1 MLTNMSQPD
10 LVTSNRLPMR
20 FGSVLAGLVLS
31 LGISGVVEGAERT
44 GGKVDY
50 VTQIKPILAERCY
63 ACHGVLKQQGKLR
76 VDTALLLLQ
85 GGKHGATFAPGKP
98 EASHLLERL
107 TATDKEERMPPE
119 GEPLKPEQITLI
131 RQWIAQGGKAPAD
144 EKAEVDPKDHW
155 AFKAPVKA
163 PLPKI
168 KAKEWAQNPID
179 AFIAAEHQKRG
190 LKPQALAEKSL
201 WLRRVY
207 LDLIGLP
214 PSLKD
219 LQAFE
224 SDNSPQAY
232 EKVVDRLLASP
243 QYGERWGRHFMDIW
257 RYSDWYGLGDQLRY
271 SQKHIWHW
279 RDWIVESLNKDKGY
293 DRMVLEMLA
302 GDEIAPLDQDTL
314 RATGFLARN
323 YYLFNRTTWLDEV
336 VEHTSKAFLGITM
349 NCAKCHDH
357 KYDPVTAKDYYAWR
371 AFFEPYHVR
380 LDEVPGEP
388 NLEKNG
394 LPRAYDVHLDTPT
407 YLHIR
412 GDEKNPD
419 KSKEIIPAVPV
430 VFKLR
435 EQEIKPVKLPP
446 EGYNPALQAGIFQNH
461 LVLAQAQLKEAQTTL
476 SKTREQAAEA
486 EKIVAGT
493 GKQVPGALMKFRDE
507 FRHLD
512 SALWQQ
518 IGGQWQCEASGVKQ
532 TETGSQRHMLRS
544 QMKHPADFRAKLRFK
559 ITGGEKWKSTGFSF
573 DADDTHDVLVYL
585 SAHTSSKLQVAISEN
600 GKSSYPPQGAFNRP
614 VKTGV
619 VYELD
624 IYVQGRQLTIL
635 VDGEEALSFELPDR
649 RPGLF
654 QLVTFDASAEFQ
666 DFALY
671 ELPAGFVRTPANGE
685 AKLNASKLALATA
698 TKNLE
703 VAERRLAALQSAH
716 QADGARFAKTKTAD
730 LQRLVARASA
740 DTVAWKLA
748 ELEALDARF
757 KADSASL
764 EGKKK
769 TDASKKYQNAK
780 EAITKELALF
790 REPTTNYFQLR
801 GSLKALEG
809 PDEKE
814 DHRNLPFPATSTG
827 RRTALAQWIANTQNP
842 LTARV
847 AVNHLWVRH
856 FGQPLVPTV
865 MDFGRRG
872 AAPTHPELLDWLAV
886 ELMEHDWSFKHLHRL
901 MVLSRTYRLSSSNA
915 EAPKPSLSKD
925 AENKYYWRMN
935 PVRME
940 AQTVRDSLLQLAG
953 QLDLTMGGPTINPTK
968 EETIFRRSLYFTHS
982 KDDTHKFLETFD
994 NANVQ
999 ECYRRSESVLP
1010 QQALAL
1016 SNSKLSLAAAAKLA
1030 EKITKDKT
1038 VDTDDAF
1045 IGVAYQTLLASKPT
1059 KAEMEVCAETLM
1071 QLRSLAERQG
1081 QKDQV
1086 ARARAGLVHAL
1097 FNHNDFITVR

>member
-10 LVTSNRLPMR
+10 SVTSNRLPMR

-31 LGISGVVEGAERT
+31 LGVSGLVEGAERT

-85 GGKHGATFAPGKP
+85 GGKHGAAFAPGKP

-107 TATDKEERMPPE
+107 TATEKEERMPPE

-131 RQWIAQGGKAPAD
+131 RQWIAQGAKAPAD

-179 AFIAAEHQKRG
+179 TFIAAEHQKRG

-219 LQAFE
+219 IQAFE
-224 SDNSPQAY
+224 ADNSPQAY

-302 GDEIAPLDQDTL
+302 GDELAPLDQDTL

-394 LPRAYDVHLDTPT
+394 LPRAYDAHLDTPT
-407 YLHIR
+407 YLHVR
-412 GDEKNPD
+412 GDEKHPD
-419 KSKEIIPAVPV
+419 KSKEIQPTVPV

-435 EQEIKPVKLPP
+435 EPAIKPVNLPSAA
-446 EGYNPALQAGIFQNH
+446 YNLVLQEYVFQNH
-461 LVLAQAQLKEAQTTL
+461 LELVQRQWQDAQNARAKAKQAVVELEQKATKEPEGKVDPVLKYKDDFAQQD
-476 SKTREQAAEA
+476 
-486 EKIVAGT
+486 AG
-493 GKQVPGALMKFRDE
+493 KWE
-507 FRHLD
+507 
-512 SALWQQ
+512 Q
-518 IGGQWQCEASGVKQ
+518 IGGKWSYADGVLKQ
-532 TETGSQRHMLRS
+532 SEVGSQRHVLRS
-544 QMKHPADFRAKLRFK
+544 RENHPADFHAKVRFK
-559 ITGGEKWKSTGFSF
+559 ITGGERWKSVGISF
-573 DADDTHDVLVYL
+573 DLTEERDTLVYL
-585 SAHTSSKLQVAISEN
+585 SASNTGSKLQVSFAEQ
-600 GKSSYPPQGAFNRP
+600 GKATYPPNGALARE

-619 VYELD
+619 EYELEL
-624 IYVQGRQLTIL
+624 YVQGKQLTVL
-635 VDGEEALSFELPDR
+635 VNGDQALTFELPKR
-649 RPGLF
+649 QAGRI
-654 QLVTFDASAEFQ
+654 QLTTFDASVEFQ
-666 DFALY
+666 SFSLSELPKGFALNGTSAADKLVEAKADLADADKQLAMA
-671 ELPAGFVRTPANGE
+671 ELRVKSLRSVQAAERVRSQQPPPAN
-685 AKLNASKLALATA
+685 
-698 TKNLE
+698 
-703 VAERRLAALQSAH
+703 
-716 QADGARFAKTKTAD
+716 
-730 LQRLVARASA
+730 
-740 DTVAWKLA
+740 LA
-748 ELEALDARF
+748 ELVKLAARDDAAYRLAEAE
-757 KADSASL
+757 SAL
-764 EGKKK
+764 AKLQAGDRKTKKK
-769 TDASKKYQNAK
+769 GDAKKLKDAQEAVNKAK
-780 EAITKELALF
+780 EAVKNPGESY
-790 REPTTNYFQLR
+790 TTLR

-968 EETIFRRSLYFTHS
+968 EETVFRRSLYFTHS

-1030 EKITKDKT
+1030 EKITKDNA

-1045 IGVAYQTLLASKPT
+1045 IGVAYQTLLATKPT

-1071 QLRSLAERQG
+1071 QLRSLAEKQG
-1081 QKDQV
+1081 QKDPV